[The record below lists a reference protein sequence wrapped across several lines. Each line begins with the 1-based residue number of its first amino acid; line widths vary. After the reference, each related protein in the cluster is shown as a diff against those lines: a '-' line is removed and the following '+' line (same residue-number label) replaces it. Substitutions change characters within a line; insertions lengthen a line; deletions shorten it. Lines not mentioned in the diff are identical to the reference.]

1 VNRKTPLP
9 VGQTGERGQKKG
21 EHKNIDNTITGHA
34 QVSRKAN
41 MLKAL
46 IVKREDL
53 AAQIAAIQATIQPQI
68 EPLQTQLAEL
78 QDKIEK
84 ISTQAAIEAYRQAGK
99 DTGTCEFIHEDVRI
113 KSVVDKKVEWD
124 QARLSQI
131 RERIRGT
138 GDDPG
143 QYIQE
148 KLSVSEKAFTAWPEQ
163 IKAVFLPA
171 RTVKPGKPK
180 FEYLVLD
187 PEDAIPF

>member
-1 VNRKTPLP
+1 M
-9 VGQTGERGQKKG
+9 
-21 EHKNIDNTITGHA
+21 
-34 QVSRKAN
+34 SRKAN

>member
-1 VNRKTPLP
+1 
-9 VGQTGERGQKKG
+9 
-21 EHKNIDNTITGHA
+21 
-34 QVSRKAN
+34 
-41 MLKAL
+41 MLKSL
-46 IVKREDL
+46 IMQKENLV
-53 AAQIAAIQATIQPQI
+53 AQIAAIQSTILPQI
-68 EPLQTQLAEL
+68 EPLQIQLAEL

-84 ISTQAAIEAYRQAGK
+84 ISMQAAIEAYRQAGK

-124 QARLSQI
+124 QAMLSQI

-148 KLSVSEKAFTAWPEQ
+148 KLSVSEKAFIAWPDQ

-171 RTVKPGKPK
+171 RTVKPGKPR
-180 FEYLVLD
+180 FEYLVLNPD
-187 PEDAIPF
+187 EDKTPF